1 MPHRTLVNM
10 TPIPDSTGIAWHTG
24 RPTLFAVTI
33 ALVMLTTPLD
43 TLARQSGQG
52 RVVRP
57 HFPDMLYETQ
67 GAMDVPFARAAEQYG
82 SLDLLPAVDSLVLDY
97 AWDGTSGMP
106 VIRFDLAWYRGFG
119 GIVDGE
125 PAGPESLPDGILLE
139 AIDLQASVVS
149 DGGTIGYL
157 QVRLDGMALLP
168 DTAAYAFETAGVG
181 WSGLFADVDSVAAMA
196 AFRSGFRLENLDVLR
211 VTFVEASVEAAA
223 GRDVPA
229 VVHVRGRRTVYVPDP
244 GIYVDWVILTEGH
257 RPPVRTVRV
266 PSKPRGGES
275 GRAPVTREV
284 TRGGREKKPADGA
297 GPLDG
302 LFGDR
307 KKDKDDDDDTNDLLV
322 PAIAG
327 AAAVVAMVFI
337 GGSVGPAGWGD
348 APYGLAAGRITWRGG
363 YLVHA
368 AVDPDVLTG
377 GADER
382 LRFGIS
388 GIGRPIAGPVMPM
401 AGLGVRVE
409 DHSGATTSAMSV
421 EAGLAAGF
429 GRAFFLAGVDMV
441 TGTPRAGLIFALR
454 NPGRRAERS

>member
-1 MPHRTLVNM
+1 MKPLVD
-10 TPIPDSTGIAWHTG
+10 PAAGKRLSA
-24 RPTLFAVTI
+24 RSAALAVTI
-33 ALVMLTTPLD
+33 ALVTLTTPLD
-43 TLARQSGQG
+43 TFARQAGQG

-57 HFPDMLYETQ
+57 HFPDVLYETQ

-82 SLDLLPAVDSLVLDY
+82 DLALLPAVDSLVLDY
-97 AWDGTSGMP
+97 AWDGSGELP
-106 VIRFDLAWYRGFG
+106 VIRFELSWYQGPWGVLDGRP
-119 GIVDGE
+119 VDRE
-125 PAGPESLPDGILLE
+125 RLPDGVLLE
-139 AIDLQASVVS
+139 TIDLQAAVVS
-149 DGGTIGYL
+149 GGGAIGYL
-157 QVRLDGMALLP
+157 QLRLDAMALPP
-168 DTAAYAFETAGVG
+168 DSAGYAFETASVPWGE
-181 WSGLFADVDSVAAMA
+181 LFADVDSAAA
-196 AFRSGFRLENLDVLR
+196 RRAFTDGFTLERLDVLR
-211 VTFVEASVEAAA
+211 GTFVAGDSTDAAA
-223 GRDVPA
+223 RDIPA
-229 VVHVRGRRTVYVPDP
+229 VVVVPRRRTVFVPDP
-244 GIYVDWVILTEGH
+244 GIYVDWVIMTEGH

-266 PSKPRGGES
+266 PSRPRGGDS
-275 GRAPVTREV
+275 GRNPVTREV
-284 TRGGREKKPADGA
+284 TRGGREKKPSTTTNRG

-307 KKDKDDDDDTNDLLV
+307 NKDKDDDDDTKDLLV

-363 YLVHA
+363 YLLHA
-368 AVDPDVLTG
+368 AVDADVLSG
-377 GADER
+377 GVDER

-441 TGTPRAGLIFALR
+441 TGTPRAGLVFALR